1 LSISASRGPRSGGR
15 PICAKPDR
23 RAGKFALRDTLR
35 DAVHAMQD
43 VGVNSAALRQ
53 RKQSEN
59 LRFPSFDSQGGDL
72 IPAPRQR
79 SDDNDIAQHDA
90 AIGQLRLAAKF
101 PRRRQIGVRRRA
113 LICSRRDHSLP
124 CSFAAIVR

>member
-1 LSISASRGPRSGGR
+1 LRQPN
-15 PICAKPDR
+15 C
-23 RAGKFALRDTLR
+23 RAGEFALRETLR
-35 DAVHAMQD
+35 YAAHAMQD
-43 VGVNSAALRQ
+43 IGVNSPALRQ

-59 LRFPSFDSQGGDL
+59 LRFPSLDSQGCGP

-79 SDDNDIAQHDA
+79 CDNNALAQHNA
-90 AIGQLRLAAKF
+90 AIGQLRPAAKCR
-101 PRRRQIGVRRRA
+101 RRRQIAIRRQP